1 MIHCDLHPY
10 NFHIDGEKIIVF
22 DFNHNIY
29 GWFALDIGIALYHG
43 LDWSRKDDY
52 RNDYT
57 NAIIKNFME
66 GYLSV
71 NNLINFW
78 ISKIP
83 LFMKYRQIWFNTE
96 LGNIQ
101 KNQKEWEY
109 KIENDIL
116 FDGFEFKIIHEL
128 IENIK
133 ER

>member
-1 MIHCDLHPY
+1 
-10 NFHIDGEKIIVF
+10 
-22 DFNHNIY
+22 
-29 GWFALDIGIALYHG
+29 
-43 LDWSRKDDY
+43 
-52 RNDYT
+52 
-57 NAIIKNFME
+57 ME
-66 GYLSV
+66 GYLFV
-71 NNLINFW
+71 NNLSNFW

-128 IENIK
+128 IKNIK